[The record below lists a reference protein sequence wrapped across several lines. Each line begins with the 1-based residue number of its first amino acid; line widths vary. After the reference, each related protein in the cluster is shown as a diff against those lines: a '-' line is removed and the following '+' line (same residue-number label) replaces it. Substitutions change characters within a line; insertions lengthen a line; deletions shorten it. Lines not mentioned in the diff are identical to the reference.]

1 MDTSNKPKV
10 WFYAKQYGWGW
21 GLPAA
26 WQGWVV
32 LCVYLVLI
40 IGGIFVFDMERQLAG
55 YIVFAG
61 ALTALLIAIC
71 WVKGEKPAWRWGAE
85 VKSSPDLNR
94 RGLLLFHLF
103 LGPLLLGFAL
113 FIRTHLPPEIN
124 KTYGYRTHISMQSQE
139 AWDEAQR
146 YSANAM
152 IIAALVTIIFQAASC
167 FAMKPA
173 TSLLASGGV
182 LILAIMIAMAATEL
196 HLKRNFDPH
205 GAGIISYQE
214 RIISLPN
221 LFSG

>member
-1 MDTSNKPKV
+1 MDTSNKPEV
-10 WFYAKQYGWGW
+10 WFHAKQYGWGW
-21 GLPAA
+21 GLPVA

-32 LCVYLVLI
+32 LCAYLVLV
-40 IGGIFVFDMERQLAG
+40 IGGIFVFDIKRQLAG
-55 YIVFAG
+55 YIFFAG
-61 ALTALLIAIC
+61 TLTVLLIAIC
-71 WVKGEKPAWRWGAE
+71 WVKGEKPAWRWGGE

-113 FIRTHLPPEIN
+113 FIRIHLPPEIN
-124 KTYGYRTHISMQSQE
+124 KIYGYRTHISMQSQE

-146 YSANAM
+146 CSANAM

-173 TSLLASGGV
+173 TSLLASAGV
-182 LILAIMIAMAATEL
+182 LVLVMVIAMAATEL

-205 GAGIISYQE
+205 GAEIISGKT
-214 RIISLPN
+214 LPAHRYKGN
-221 LFSG
+221 SF